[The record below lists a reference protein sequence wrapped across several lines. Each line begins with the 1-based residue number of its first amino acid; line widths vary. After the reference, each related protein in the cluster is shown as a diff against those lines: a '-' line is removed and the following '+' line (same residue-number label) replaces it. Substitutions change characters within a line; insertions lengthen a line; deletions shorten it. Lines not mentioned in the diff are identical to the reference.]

1 MYPIINNNID
11 YGILNDIP
19 DDNKKICRDMCKV
32 SICLTCFCIFYLIL
46 FLGVINEEL
55 GNMNMTLF

>member
-19 DDNKKICRDMCKV
+19 DDNKKICRDICKV
-32 SICLTCFCIFYLIL
+32 SICLTCFCITYLIL
-46 FLGVINEEL
+46 FLGVIHDEL
-55 GNMNMTLF
+55 NMNITMIT

>member
-19 DDNKKICRDMCKV
+19 DDNKQLCRDICKV

-46 FLGVINEEL
+46 FLGVIHDEL
-55 GNMNMTLF
+55 NMNITIT